1 MRMTVVALKRRITGG
16 MTVLAARMLEHRAHG
31 LERDETLIARRCSRT
46 ARGRGLRTAAGG
58 ENDESDELHDI
69 SLVSNGSVRR
79 RLPVSAKTAFAT
91 AGAIGAVAGSPIPP
105 IGAPLSI
112 TWTAIFGISW
122 IRRIG

>member
-1 MRMTVVALKRRITGG
+1 MRMAIVALERHIAGG
-16 MTVLAARMLEHRAHG
+16 MAVLAARMLEHRAHG

-46 ARGRGLRTAAGG
+46 GRRRGLGAATR
-58 ENDESDELHDI
+58 DEEDERSELHDI

-79 RLPVSAKTAFAT
+79 RLPVSANTAFAT

-112 TWTAIFGISW
+112 TWTATFGISW